1 MYNIQYGKYEKYLK
15 YIIIGF
21 IIINNNDYMPNMY
34 KTDFFG
40 TKSCTW
46 LCVLELSVHKGASLS
61 SSSSSLAALPGVDLR
76 RGGAACGGEGRGRR
90 R

>member
-1 MYNIQYGKYEKYLK
+1 MYNIQYGKYEKIFEIHY
-15 YIIIGF
+15 
-21 IIINNNDYMPNMY
+21 NMPNMY

-46 LCVLELSVHKGASLS
+46 LCVLELSVHKGASSS

-76 RGGAACGGEGRGRR
+76 RGGAACGGAGRGRR